1 MDQIYS
7 ILNTALTFLQNS
19 TNDWG
24 FAIILMTLL
33 IKTIFLPLTWKQK
46 RAMQNQ
52 QIVAQKIKELK
63 KVHGSDKTRLNQETI
78 KVMQE
83 HGSGLAVFL
92 PVLLQMPVFYL
103 MYRLFVSIVSDSSSI
118 LIPWISSLKLP
129 DPYFIMPVLCVTA
142 QLLPNILAATGIIK
156 NQSLSQGGKSMAV
169 VSAVVGFLFMF
180 QAPVAL
186 GIYWMVSALYSAAE
200 LILFSFFQQRK
211 LLPAS

>member
-1 MDQIYS
+1 MDQIFMLLNT
-7 ILNTALTFLQNS
+7 ILNLLQNS

-24 FAIILMTLL
+24 IAIILMTLL
-33 IKTIFLPLTWKQK
+33 IKTLFLPLTWKQK
-46 RAMQNQ
+46 RAMKQQ
-52 QIVAQKIKELK
+52 QIVSQKINDLK
-63 KVHGSDKTRLNQETI
+63 KIYGSDKSRLNQETI

-92 PVLLQMPVFYL
+92 PILLQLPVFYL

-129 DPYFIMPVLCVTA
+129 DPYFIIPVLCVTA
-142 QLLPNILAATGIIK
+142 QLLPNILAATGVVK
-156 NQSLSQGGKSMAV
+156 NQSLSQGGKTMAV

-186 GIYWMVSALYSAAE
+186 GIYWVVSALYSAFE
-200 LILFSFFQQRK
+200 LIIFSIFEKKK
-211 LLPAS
+211 LLSAI